1 MSFIVY
7 RRRLRN
13 MGAEQLCLLP
23 EIDEK
28 QVGNAL
34 IKELKVYRALKV
46 KEENRK
52 EQEAN
57 GATGLF
63 PSLRN
68 QEVLNELMVRKIERA
83 LKNSLDEIEQDI
95 IRMKYL
101 TSRFVKDLEI
111 SEELGLKKH
120 QYYRLKKQTTFNFST
135 ALGIT

>member
-1 MSFIVY
+1 
-7 RRRLRN
+7 

-23 EIDEK
+23 GIDEK
-28 QVGNAL
+28 QVRNAL

-46 KEENRK
+46 LEENRK

-68 QEVLNELMVRKIERA
+68 QEVLNELKVRQIERA
-83 LKNSLDEIEQDI
+83 LENSLDEIEQDI

-101 TSRFVKDLEI
+101 TSRVVKDLEVC
-111 SEELGLKKH
+111 EELGLKKDR
-120 QYYRLKKQTTFNFST
+120 YYKLKKQATFNLST
-135 ALGIT
+135 ALGII

>member
-1 MSFIVY
+1 MI
-7 RRRLRN
+7 
-13 MGAEQLCLLP
+13 AEQLSLLP

-28 QVGNAL
+28 QVRNAL

-68 QEVLNELMVRKIERA
+68 QEVLNELKVRQIERA
-83 LKNSLDEIEQDI
+83 LENSLDEIEQDI

-101 TSRFVKDLEI
+101 TSRVVKDLEVC
-111 SEELGLKKH
+111 EELGLKKDR
-120 QYYRLKKQTTFNFST
+120 YYKLKKQATFNLST
-135 ALGIT
+135 ALGII

>member
-1 MSFIVY
+1 
-7 RRRLRN
+7 
-13 MGAEQLCLLP
+13 MGAEQLSLLP
-23 EIDEK
+23 GIDEK
-28 QVGNAL
+28 QVRNAL

-68 QEVLNELMVRKIERA
+68 QEALNELKVRQIERA

-111 SEELGLKKH
+111 SEELGLKKDR
-120 QYYRLKKQTTFNFST
+120 YYRLKKQATFNLST
-135 ALGIT
+135 ALGII

>member
-1 MSFIVY
+1 M
-7 RRRLRN
+7 
-13 MGAEQLCLLP
+13 CLLP

-68 QEVLNELMVRKIERA
+68 QEVLNELMVRKIEWA

-101 TSRFVKDLEI
+101 TSRFRKRFRNKRRI
-111 SEELGLKKH
+111 
-120 QYYRLKKQTTFNFST
+120 
-135 ALGIT
+135 GIEKTPVL

>member
-1 MSFIVY
+1 
-7 RRRLRN
+7 

-23 EIDEK
+23 GIDEK
-28 QVGNAL
+28 QVRNAL

-46 KEENRK
+46 KAENKK

-68 QEVLNELMVRKIERA
+68 QEVLNELKVRQIERA
-83 LKNSLDEIEQDI
+83 LENSLDEIEQDI

-101 TSRFVKDLEI
+101 TSRVVKDLEVC
-111 SEELGLKKH
+111 EELGLKKDR
-120 QYYRLKKQTTFNFST
+120 YYKLKKQATFNLST
-135 ALGIT
+135 ALGII

>member
-1 MSFIVY
+1 
-7 RRRLRN
+7 

-23 EIDEK
+23 GIDEK
-28 QVGNAL
+28 QVRNAL

-57 GATGLF
+57 GAKGLF

-68 QEVLNELMVRKIERA
+68 QEVLNELKVRQIERA
-83 LKNSLDEIEQDI
+83 LENSLDEIEQDI

-101 TSRFVKDLEI
+101 TSRVVKDLEVC
-111 SEELGLKKH
+111 EELGLKKDR
-120 QYYRLKKQTTFNFST
+120 YYKLKKQATFNLST
-135 ALGIT
+135 ALGII